1 MKKLC
6 CLLLILFS
14 LTAAAAEP
22 VNKHER
28 QAPEKKPPR
37 QVLPKQKLLPSG
49 EINKTEKAKKKPPE
63 VKTFIPSEKI
73 DADAVVS
80 FPVDI

>member
-6 CLLLILFS
+6 CLLLLLFS
-14 LTAAAAEP
+14 LTATAAEP
-22 VNKHER
+22 VNNYER
-28 QAPEKKPPR
+28 QSQEKKPPR
-37 QVLPKQKLLPSG
+37 QVLPKQEPLPSG

-63 VKTFIPSEKI
+63 VKPFIPSEKI